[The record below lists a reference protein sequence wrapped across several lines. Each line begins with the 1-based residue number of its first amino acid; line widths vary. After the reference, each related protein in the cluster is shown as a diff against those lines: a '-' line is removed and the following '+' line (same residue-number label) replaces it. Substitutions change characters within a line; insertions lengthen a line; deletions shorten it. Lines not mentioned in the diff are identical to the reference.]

1 MERPEGSVSKLRGK
15 KEELQS
21 NLNFQDVKIEVN
33 QNTMFTM
40 DFKDNYGY
48 NEAICTSSS
57 QSFCNEDSQIDNEK
71 PHTVVHVLQQIL
83 LDWGNYV
90 S

>member
-1 MERPEGSVSKLRGK
+1 MEKPEGSVSKLRGK
-15 KEELQS
+15 KRESQS

-33 QNTMFTM
+33 QNTMCTNAFE
-40 DFKDNYGY
+40 DKYGN
-48 NEAICTSSS
+48 NEAICISSS

-71 PHTVVHVLQQIL
+71 PHTVVHILQQIL

>member
-1 MERPEGSVSKLRGK
+1 
-15 KEELQS
+15 
-21 NLNFQDVKIEVN
+21 
-33 QNTMFTM
+33 MFTM
-40 DFKDNYGY
+40 AFADKYGN

-57 QSFCNEDSQIDNEK
+57 RSFCNEDSQIDNEK
-71 PHTVVHVLQQIL
+71 PPTVVHILQQIL